1 MTSEDEDRSLAG
13 DSSESEP
20 VETLIAGRE
29 RRKNAGRNMSTLLD
43 AEADDELNLL
53 FAEDGDDAD
62 FEEDIEEDA
71 EDMIMDSSSDEEDQ
85 GPNAGEDDLEGE
97 RELQRELRV
106 ERAKKRK
113 AQESLRLA
121 TIRKKV
127 KIDPTAVSKTTAD
140 TTTPRPKKKSE
151 RTSWLPTP
159 EDGPTRSSSRRQTMQ
174 NKELIHARL
183 KDSEQRR
190 QRLLATMEQAAKRK
204 EKLKPRPMTQ
214 AERLAEAVK
223 VEQMNNKSLNRW
235 EEMERKKAEERKA
248 KMEALKNRRLEG
260 PVMSWWSG
268 VATWVNG
275 KLVRVG
281 KADVKQKPDKEEIE
295 RRRKSKA
302 AAEQAEQA
310 KQEPVAGV
318 DAPQQQPES
327 LAGQQ
332 TGSEAVGDLPKDS
345 VDTQQPAD
353 KASGGPPSDGEQQT
367 TATGGNR
374 QSSPPFQVVTKPPP
388 ELVAA
393 EALPTP
399 METGNADQAAREN
412 PEPSFPAAPVGST
425 SLPSTPQPPLAE
437 PVQIPTQGGNE
448 PGPPDQ
454 NNPPKPEE
462 STTVDPASGAV
473 PPPTSAL
480 PEVTEKT
487 GRNAIILDNFD
498 EKTAQSREYS
508 IYFNSKK
515 PPRLTSTCFQSF
527 FSLVLR
533 FCPNKADS
541 SLEISSHLCPITS
554 LPARY
559 RDPETDLPFANALAY
574 REIRNLLAHK
584 YTWSSMLGCYVGNTS
599 VAAKGVPEQFLT
611 GIKKKEVPKT
621 EAESDTKATVEPLP
635 KAEGGSE
642 KT

>member
-1 MTSEDEDRSLAG
+1 MASDDEDRSLSG

-62 FEEDIEEDA
+62 FEEELEEDA

-97 RELQRELRV
+97 RELQRELRA

-121 TIRKKV
+121 TLRKKV
-127 KIDPTAVSKTTAD
+127 KIDPTAVSKTTQDAS
-140 TTTPRPKKKSE
+140 TPRPKKKSE

-248 KMEALKNRRLEG
+248 KMEALKNRRLDG

-295 RRRKSKA
+295 RRRKSRT
-302 AAEQAEQA
+302 AAEQTEQV
-310 KQEPVAGV
+310 KQEPAAGD
-318 DAPQQQPES
+318 DASQQQPQL

-332 TGSEAVGDLPKDS
+332 TGSEAAADHPKDS
-345 VDTQQPAD
+345 EDAQQLGD
-353 KASGGPPSDGEQQT
+353 KTTEGPPPDSEQHTTASGD
-367 TATGGNR
+367 NR
-374 QSSPPFQVVTKPPP
+374 DSSPPFRVVTTKPPP
-388 ELVAA
+388 DIANT
-393 EALPTP
+393 EAQTP
-399 METGNADQAAREN
+399 SMQNGNAEQATRDN
-412 PEPSFPAAPVGST
+412 TEPSVPATPIDS
-425 SLPSTPQPPLAE
+425 SLPSTPRPPAAE
-437 PVQIPTQGGNE
+437 PIPTPTKGHNE
-448 PGPPDQ
+448 PGPDQ
-454 NNPPKPEE
+454 HSPVKSEE
-462 STTVDPASGAV
+462 PTTVDPASDAV
-473 PPPTSAL
+473 PPPTSVL

-498 EKTAQSREYS
+498 EKMAQSRDYS

-515 PPRLTSTCFQSF
+515 PPRLTS
-527 FSLVLR
+527 
-533 FCPNKADS
+533 A
-541 SLEISSHLCPITS
+541 
-554 LPARY
+554 
-559 RDPETDLPFANALAY
+559 
-574 REIRNLLAHK
+574 
-584 YTWSSMLGCYVGNTS
+584 
-599 VAAKGVPEQFLT
+599 
-611 GIKKKEVPKT
+611 
-621 EAESDTKATVEPLP
+621 
-635 KAEGGSE
+635 
-642 KT
+642 